1 MNLMNL
7 MNRRPGQQRMQGKWS
22 PMAAAILALV
32 LICTVGTVLVGREL
46 YKITGQQTHFSTR

>member
-1 MNLMNL
+1 
-7 MNRRPGQQRMQGKWS
+7 MNRRPAHQRMQGKWS

-46 YKITGQQTHFSTR
+46 FKITGQQTQFNTR